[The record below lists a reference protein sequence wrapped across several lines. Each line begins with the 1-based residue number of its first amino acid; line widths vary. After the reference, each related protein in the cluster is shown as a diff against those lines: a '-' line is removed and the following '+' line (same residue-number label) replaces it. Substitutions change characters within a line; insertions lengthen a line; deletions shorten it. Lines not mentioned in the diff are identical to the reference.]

1 MIAGVPMA
9 ETITIQNR
17 QVTETITLTVTLR
30 AFVRKET
37 KQRWVAVCPALGVAS
52 QGIDAEDAKRSVRE
66 AVELWFESCVERGVL
81 DQALREANFRPLPSG
96 ELPLDGREHV
106 LVDATQDIRGDLF
119 PVNITIP
126 AYQAA
131 AFLSASV

>member
-1 MIAGVPMA
+1 MGEA
-9 ETITIQNR
+9 ITLRNR

-30 AFVRKET
+30 AFVRKDT
-37 KQRWVAVCPALGVAS
+37 KHRWLAVCPAIGVAS
-52 QGIDAEDAKRSVRE
+52 QGINSDDARRSLRE

-81 DQALREANFRPLPSG
+81 DQALREAHFRPLSPG
-96 ELPLDGREHV
+96 EKPPEGCEHV
-106 LVDATQDIRGDLF
+106 LVDATQDVRGDLF

-131 AFLSASV
+131 LFSASV